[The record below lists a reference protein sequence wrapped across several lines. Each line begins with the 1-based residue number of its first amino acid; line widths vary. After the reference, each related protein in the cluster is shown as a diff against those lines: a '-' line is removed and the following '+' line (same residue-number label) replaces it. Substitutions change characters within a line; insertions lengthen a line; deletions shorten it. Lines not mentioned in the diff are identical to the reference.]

1 MLRVGLIG
9 LGAIGRSI
17 VDLWGALPPG
27 TFSLAAVC
35 VRPTQRQAAR
45 LAMPSDTLVCDNISE
60 LLAICPHYV
69 IEAAG
74 QSAIASHGDR
84 ILRAGSSLYVLSVG
98 SLAHDTL
105 RKSLQD
111 AAHAGK
117 SHVLIPAGALAGFDG
132 LLTMDCDNLHSVKYT
147 STKPCNAW
155 HGTLASETHE
165 LDRLTERTVIFRGNA
180 SDAARSFPKNANLAA
195 AVALAGIGFE
205 RTQIELV
212 ADPNVKGNIGML
224 EAMSQS
230 STMTLTVSSSPSSN
244 PKTSANVG
252 ASVIAALRNS
262 AALIRFV

>member
-17 VDLWGALPPG
+17 VDLWGALPPS
-27 TFSLAAVC
+27 TFNLAAVC
-35 VRPTQRQAAR
+35 VRPA
-45 LAMPSDTLVCDNISE
+45 
-60 LLAICPHYV
+60 
-69 IEAAG
+69 AAG
-74 QSAIASHGDR
+74 RSSRNALGHTGLRRHRRIIIDPPSLRNRSSWSDR
-84 ILRAGSSLYVLSVG
+84 HRISRRQDPTGRQLTLCTISWQPRSRYAPQVLAGCRACRQKP
-98 SLAHDTL
+98 HPDP
-105 RKSLQD
+105 RRR
-111 AAHAGK
+111 
-117 SHVLIPAGALAGFDG
+117 LAGFDG
-132 LLTMDCDNLHSVKYT
+132 LLTMDYDIFHSVKYT

-155 HGTLASETHE
+155 QDTLASETHE
-165 LDRLTERTVIFRGNA
+165 LDRLKERTVIFRGNA

-205 RTQIELV
+205 RTQIELG
-212 ADPNVKGNIGML
+212 ADPNVKGNIGTL